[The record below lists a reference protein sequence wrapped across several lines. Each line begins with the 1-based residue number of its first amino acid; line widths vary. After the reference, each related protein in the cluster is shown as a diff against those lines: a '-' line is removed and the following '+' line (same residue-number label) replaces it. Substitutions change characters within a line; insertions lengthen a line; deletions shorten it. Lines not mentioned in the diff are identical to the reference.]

1 MRAHQIMTRQVITVT
16 ADAAIV
22 DAAHKMLQHHISGLP
37 VVNEAGNLIGIVSEG
52 DFMRRKEIGRK
63 KSEADGW
70 KFSSD
75 QERPLL
81 ISCMSRDA
89 RSRIL

>member
-1 MRAHQIMTRQVITVT
+1 MTRQVITV
-16 ADAAIV
+16 APDSAIV

-52 DFMRRKEIGRK
+52 DFLRRKEIGTQ
-63 KSEADGW
+63 KSAVDGW
-70 KFSSD
+70 NFSSA

-81 ISCMSRDA
+81 ISCMSTDA
-89 RSRIL
+89 RSRTL